1 MMPKL
6 AMSFMSLYK
15 TEAIVLGYVGSE
27 LCVFRTLSALI
38 FFPFLFHIAQC
49 QIGHELLLLYE
60 FKLAIGFDLHST
72 VENCPAML

>member
-6 AMSFMSLYK
+6 AMSFISLYK

-38 FFPFLFHIAQC
+38 FFPFL
-49 QIGHELLLLYE
+49 
-60 FKLAIGFDLHST
+60 LHSA
-72 VENCPAML
+72 ELAMSFYCCMNSSWQ